1 MHRLY
6 WHYGVF
12 FVFLLTLWYHVAPAV
27 LEVLKG
33 VASALSASSRMMGLW
48 HPKSKVPA
56 WSSVHSLSVTPPM
69 KLSLSAASEG
79 CPPIC
84 RHHQVLRHLMY
95 CSSLLLFLPSFGL
108 IVGLLV
114 GYGAVAMQ
122 VVLRVCEMLDLLEVR
137 TPQFLLLSKRITHPV
152 NATLIS
158 ILLLWEFTL
167 NEVLNTD
174 INLSVLHS
182 EDEVPRKA
190 LKISH
195 RTICS

>member
-1 MHRLY
+1 MAQWSWTCWRRYSGRMLMHRLY

-108 IVGLLV
+108 VSIIIIT
-114 GYGAVAMQ
+114 VAIWLKSCCREAFCLQ
-122 VVLRVCEMLDLLEVR
+122 
-137 TPQFLLLSKRITHPV
+137 
-152 NATLIS
+152 NAS
-158 ILLLWEFTL
+158 
-167 NEVLNTD
+167 
-174 INLSVLHS
+174 S
-182 EDEVPRKA
+182 RKT
-190 LKISH
+190 
-195 RTICS
+195 RP